1 MSGLTALVL
10 AGGRGERLRPYT
22 ENAPKPMAPVNGKP
36 LIHHQLSW
44 LQSWGVEQAYILCG
58 YKYEVMVDYFQRDQ
72 SLDMAIHFVPEEEPL
87 GRGGAFKQGLG
98 KIDPG
103 TELVIATNGDIV
115 TDQPL
120 DELIDAHRRFGGLAT
135 IMLSPL
141 RSSYGIVHTQDD
153 GRVLLFQEK
162 PLLPYWVNSGIYAFN
177 PAIRKLLPTVGDHET
192 TMFPELAK
200 QGKLFA
206 FKSSAMWI
214 PVDTIK
220 DLGEASSMLAQ
231 REA

>member
-1 MSGLTALVL
+1 M
-10 AGGRGERLRPYT
+10 
-22 ENAPKPMAPVNGKP
+22 
-36 LIHHQLSW
+36 
-44 LQSWGVEQAYILCG
+44 
-58 YKYEVMVDYFQRDQ
+58 
-72 SLDMAIHFVPEEEPL
+72 
-87 GRGGAFKQGLG
+87 G

-115 TDQPL
+115 TDQPF
-120 DELIDAHRRFGGLAT
+120 DELIDAAHGVSGAW
-135 IMLSPL
+135 PL
-141 RSSYGIVHTQDD
+141 LCSRPCGPSYGIVHTQDD

-162 PLLPYWVNSGIYAFN
+162 PLLPYWVNSGIYVFN

-192 TMFPELAK
+192 AMFPELAK

-220 DLGEASSMLAQ
+220 DLGEASAMLAQ
-231 REA
+231 REV